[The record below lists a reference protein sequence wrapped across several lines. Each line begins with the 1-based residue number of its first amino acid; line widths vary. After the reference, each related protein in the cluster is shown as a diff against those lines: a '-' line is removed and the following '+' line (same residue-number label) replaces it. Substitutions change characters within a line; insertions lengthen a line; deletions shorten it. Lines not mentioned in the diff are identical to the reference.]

1 MTVIPEFFQW
11 LNNHY
16 GLNFSVFYDAF
27 EWRTFVKG
35 IGYTFLLSA
44 LSIVGSVVVGVLGAF
59 MLISPSR
66 TWRAGVSAYV
76 WAFRNTPPLVQLYFF
91 YFALGPSL
99 TQLVGESTPI
109 LGNIGW
115 AVVSLILFAGAYN
128 VEIFRSGIEAVPA
141 STLEAASA
149 LGLSR
154 LQTFRKVTFPLA
166 GRISLPALNNN
177 LINLIKTTTNAY
189 AIAVPELLYV
199 SSQIWAQNLNT
210 GEMMIVLLIF
220 YLVVIGL
227 FVKGMHVWEKAI
239 AVPGWGKT

>member
-1 MTVIPEFFQW
+1 MTAIPEFFQW

-27 EWRTFVKG
+27 EWHTFVKG

-44 LSIVGSVVVGVLGAF
+44 LSIIGSVIVGVIGSF
-59 MLISPSR
+59 MQLSPA
-66 TWRAGVSAYV
+66 RAIRACADAYV

-91 YFALGPSL
+91 FFALGPSL
-99 TQLVGESTPI
+99 TQLAGESTPI
-109 LGNIGW
+109 LGNVGW

-141 STLEAASA
+141 STIEAASA
-149 LGLSR
+149 LGMSR
-154 LQTFRKVTFPLA
+154 LQTFRKVIFPLA

-199 SSQIWAQNLNT
+199 SAQIWAQNLNT
-210 GEMMIVLLIF
+210 AEMMIVLLVF
-220 YLVVIGL
+220 YLAVIGL
-227 FVKGMHVWEKAI
+227 FVKGMHFWEKAI
-239 AVPGWGKT
+239 AVPGWGRA